1 MNYIQTLINQS
12 SPCSISYK
20 FQKVWHLGYIMFDHL
35 PALIEGLWESQV
47 LIANKYFSPTIK
59 REYLQPPSLRFQSC
73 TLPISHSS
81 NSCSSN
87 LTHFQSNLLLSNFQS
102 HIFPISHISNFTVF
116 PSHTLPILHSSN
128 HTLFQS
134 HTLSISHYSNL
145 ALFQSHTLPTSHS
158 SHLTLFQSNT
168 LPISHFF

>member
-12 SPCSISYK
+12 SPCSVPHQ

-47 LIANKYFSPTIK
+47 LIANRYFSPTIK

-87 LTHFQSNLLLSNFQS
+87 LTHFQSNLLLSNLLPISYISNLTYFQFHS
-102 HIFPISHISNFTVF
+102 LPISHSSNFTLF
-116 PSHTLPILHSSN
+116 QSYTLPISHSFNLTLFQSCTLPISHSSNLTLFLSHTLPI
-128 HTLFQS
+128 
-134 HTLSISHYSNL
+134 
-145 ALFQSHTLPTSHS
+145 
-158 SHLTLFQSNT
+158 
-168 LPISHFF
+168 